1 MIQLYHH
8 YSCFVNGVK
17 GLRNKGAK
25 LYHMNK
31 KQEANEFVKE
41 CITTALLQ
49 MMEKQSFESISITE
63 LTKKAGVGRVS
74 FYRNFESKEDVIRQY
89 LGKLI
94 KAWGTE
100 FERSEKPNLIESL
113 FSHYYK
119 HSELFILLYRSG
131 LAHIS
136 LQNVLDVCGPTSDQ
150 DNMTAYTCA
159 WFCHGLYGWIE
170 EWFKRG
176 MPETPTEMANYG
188 NKHNRLTRRIC
199 NLVR

>member
-1 MIQLYHH
+1 
-8 YSCFVNGVK
+8 
-17 GLRNKGAK
+17 
-25 LYHMNK
+25 MNK

-49 MMEKQSFESISITE
+49 MLKKQAFEDISVTE

-74 FYRNFESKEDVIRQY
+74 FYRNFESKEDVIRKH

-94 KAWGTE
+94 KEWGEE
-100 FERSEKPNLIESL
+100 FEKNGSPDTLIESL

-119 HSELFILLYRSG
+119 YKELFVLLYRRG
-131 LAHIS
+131 LAYIS
-136 LQNVLDVCGPTSDQ
+136 LQHVLDVCGPTKEQ
-150 DNMTAYTCA
+150 DNLTAYTRA

-176 MPETPTEMANYG
+176 MVETPTEMANLL
-188 NKHNRLTRRIC
+188 KQSQK
-199 NLVR
+199 

>member
-1 MIQLYHH
+1 
-8 YSCFVNGVK
+8 
-17 GLRNKGAK
+17 
-25 LYHMNK
+25 MNK

-41 CITTALLQ
+41 CITTVLLQ

-100 FERSEKPNLIESL
+100 FERSENPNLIESL

-119 HSELFILLYRSG
+119 HRALFTLLYRSG

-150 DNMTAYTCA
+150 DNMAAYTRA

-176 MPETPTEMANYG
+176 MSETPTEMAKLWEQAQPL
-188 NKHNRLTRRIC
+188 NKENM
-199 NLVR
+199 